1 MIGIRSA
8 ILAVC
13 LGMLGSLALH
23 AQINYAQGDDA
34 LSKDNNGTS
43 NEAVGIGPLENNYNG
58 NNNSAYGFGA
68 LNTNYNGSNNSAFG
82 SAALMGNYDSS
93 DNSAFGAFAL
103 YNNSSGAENAAFGY
117 KALTQDY
124 DGWYNSA
131 FGSQSLYSNIMG
143 VGNSAFGYQSLYSD
157 GSGNYNVAS
166 GYYALQANTGGHYNT
181 AAGAFALG
189 NNALGN
195 YNVGIGY
202 AAGYNLSAGATN
214 NIDIQSWGAAGDNN
228 IIRIGNG
235 THTAFYAAG
244 VFGTLTSGGTEVYI
258 NNDGLLGTKNSSIR
272 FKEDVHDMAA
282 ASDGLLRLRPVTY
295 RYKQPYADGSKPIDY
310 GLIAEEVAA
319 VYPDLV
325 VRDADGQIQT
335 VQYQKLTPMLLN
347 EVQKEHRLLEQQEAT
362 IEKLEKRLAAL
373 EAAQPSVKADVQ
385 LAEK

>member
-1 MIGIRSA
+1 
-8 ILAVC
+8 
-13 LGMLGSLALH
+13 
-23 AQINYAQGDDA
+23 
-34 LSKDNNGTS
+34 
-43 NEAVGIGPLENNYNG
+43 
-58 NNNSAYGFGA
+58 
-68 LNTNYNGSNNSAFG
+68 
-82 SAALMGNYDSS
+82 
-93 DNSAFGAFAL
+93 
-103 YNNSSGAENAAFGY
+103 
-117 KALTQDY
+117 
-124 DGWYNSA
+124 
-131 FGSQSLYSNIMG
+131 
-143 VGNSAFGYQSLYSD
+143 
-157 GSGNYNVAS
+157 VAS

-258 NNDGLLGTKNSSIR
+258 NGDGLLGTKNSSIR

-282 ASDGLLRLRPVTY
+282 ASDGLMRLRPVTY

-310 GLIAEEVAA
+310 GLIAEEVAK

-325 VRDADGQIQT
+325 VKGADGQIQT

-347 EVQKEHRLLEQQEAT
+347 EVQKEHRLLEQQAET
-362 IEKLEKRLAAL
+362 IERQETTIQNQAETVQQLKDQLAALPLLEKRLAAL
-373 EAAQPSVKADVQ
+373 EAAQPSATTLETRLVTK
-385 LAEK
+385 